1 MDGIRTIHPGKAIRR
16 AILFSVAVLTLMA
29 SGPALVTA
37 ATPEGECADPQT
49 QQQMNYCAAQE
60 FWKLDGELT
69 KAYEEALAYT
79 RKMDQT
85 APPPEAPDLK
95 TETEALTIA
104 EKAWLQYRDA
114 HCDGMGYLA
123 RGGTLEP
130 LLVGNCKIE
139 LTKNRIKELKDLM
152 TSLED

>member
-1 MDGIRTIHPGKAIRR
+1 MEGSTIHSRKTICR
-16 AILFSVAVLTLMA
+16 AILFSITVLMLMA
-29 SGPALVTA
+29 SGPAVVVA
-37 ATPEGECADPQT
+37 ATPEDKCADPQA
-49 QQQMNYCAAQE
+49 QQEMNYCAAQE

-69 KAYEEALAYT
+69 KAYEEALT
-79 RKMDQT
+79 T
-85 APPPEAPDLK
+85 PE
-95 TETEALTIA
+95 T
-104 EKAWLQYRDA
+104 AWLQYRDA

>member
-1 MDGIRTIHPGKAIRR
+1 LTVR
-16 AILFSVAVLTLMA
+16 AILAPAAVLALTTI
-29 SGPALVTA
+29 GPVTA
-37 ATPEGECADPQT
+37 SADDQFDCTNPQA
-49 QQQMNYCAAQE
+49 QQEMNYCAAQE

-69 KAYEEALAYT
+69 KKYQKALAYT
-79 RKMDQT
+79 KKQDQS
-85 APPPEAPDLK
+85 APPPEGPDLK
-95 TETEALTIA
+95 TATEALT
-104 EKAWLQYRDA
+104 KAQEGWLQYRDA

-139 LTKNRIKELKDLM
+139 LTKNRIKELEDLM

>member
-1 MDGIRTIHPGKAIRR
+1 MMDNSTIHSGMATRSGIAFPIVT
-16 AILFSVAVLTLMA
+16 FVLMA
-29 SGPALVTA
+29 SGPTLAPA
-37 ATPEGECADPQT
+37 AEQDECADPQA
-49 QQQMNYCAAQE
+49 QQQMNYCSAQE

-69 KAYEEALAYT
+69 KTYEEALAYT
-79 RKMDQT
+79 KKMDQN
-85 APPPEAPDLK
+85 APPLEGPDLK

-104 EKAWLQYRDA
+104 EKGWLQYRDA

-123 RGGTLEP
+123 RDGTLEP

-139 LTKNRIKELKDLM
+139 LTKNRIRELKDLM

>member
-1 MDGIRTIHPGKAIRR
+1 MSKGATMTRKALRY
-16 AILFSVAVLTLMA
+16 VLLLAGMA
-29 SGPALVTA
+29 TGPAVA
-37 ATPEGECADPQT
+37 ATQDECANPEQ

-60 FWKLDGELT
+60 FWKLDAELT
-69 KAYEEALAYT
+69 KTYEEALAYT
-79 RKMDQT
+79 AKMDKEM
-85 APPPEAPDLK
+85 PPPEAPDLK

-114 HCDGMGYLA
+114 HCDGMGYHA

-139 LTKNRIKELKDLM
+139 LTRNRLKELKDIM

>member
-1 MDGIRTIHPGKAIRR
+1 MEGSTIHSRKTICR
-16 AILFSVAVLTLMA
+16 AILFSITALMLMA
-29 SGPALVTA
+29 SGPAVVVA
-37 ATPEGECADPQT
+37 ATPEDKRADPQA
-49 QQQMNYCAAQE
+49 QQEMNYCAAQE

-69 KAYEEALAYT
+69 KAYEEALT
-79 RKMDQT
+79 T
-85 APPPEAPDLK
+85 A
-95 TETEALTIA
+95 ET
-104 EKAWLQYRDA
+104 AWLQYRDA

-139 LTKNRIKELKDLM
+139 PTKNRIKELKDLM

>member
-1 MDGIRTIHPGKAIRR
+1 MDGNTIHSRKAIWR
-16 AILFSVAVLTLMA
+16 AILFSIATLALMA
-29 SGPALVTA
+29 SGPALAPA
-37 ATPEGECADPQT
+37 AEPDECADPQA

-69 KAYEEALAYT
+69 KVYEEALAYT
-79 RKMDQT
+79 KKMDQS
-85 APPPEAPDLK
+85 ASPPDAPDLK

-114 HCDGMGYLA
+114 HCDGMGYQA

>member
-1 MDGIRTIHPGKAIRR
+1 MEGSTIHSRKTICR
-16 AILFSVAVLTLMA
+16 AILFSITALMLMA
-29 SGPALVTA
+29 SGPAVVVA
-37 ATPEGECADPQT
+37 ATPEDKCADPQA
-49 QQQMNYCAAQE
+49 QQEINYCAAQE
-60 FWKLDGELT
+60 FWKLNGELT
-69 KAYEEALAYT
+69 KAYDEALAYAK
-79 RKMDQT
+79 KMDQS

-95 TETEALTIA
+95 TETEALTTA
-104 EKAWLQYRDA
+104 ETAWLQYRDA